1 VDGEVRGFSSAST
14 DLQGN
19 LMDVNVDQETLRE
32 LSQKKQVLVHVHI
45 SLSLFGVA
53 FSLRLCFT
61 TAVLLSVA
69 RYI

>member
-1 VDGEVRGFSSAST
+1 
-14 DLQGN
+14 
-19 LMDVNVDQETLRE
+19 MDVNVDQETLRE
-32 LSQKKQVLVHVHI
+32 LSQKKQVLVHVHL